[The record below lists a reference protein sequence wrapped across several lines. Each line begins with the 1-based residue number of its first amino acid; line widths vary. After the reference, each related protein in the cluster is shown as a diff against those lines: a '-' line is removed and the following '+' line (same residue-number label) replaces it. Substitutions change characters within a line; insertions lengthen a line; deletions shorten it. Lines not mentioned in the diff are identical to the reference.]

1 MFHSRFILILRK
13 LFPQKFH
20 KFPKYLGE
28 VSYFAILKGQSWHV
42 WLTIHLLHPEISH
55 AGSSHMQVHGVERQ
69 FASET
74 QGHHHH
80 ACHPE
85 EQDIMAFFLNL
96 VAKGPPKTW

>member
-1 MFHSRFILILRK
+1 MHN
-13 LFPQKFH
+13 P
-20 KFPKYLGE
+20 PKKHIWVNYHI
-28 VSYFAILKGQSWHV
+28 SPSFGQSWHV

-85 EQDIMAFFLNL
+85 EQDVMASF
-96 VAKGPPKTW
+96 KTWWPKDPKKHGEIEGSKYC